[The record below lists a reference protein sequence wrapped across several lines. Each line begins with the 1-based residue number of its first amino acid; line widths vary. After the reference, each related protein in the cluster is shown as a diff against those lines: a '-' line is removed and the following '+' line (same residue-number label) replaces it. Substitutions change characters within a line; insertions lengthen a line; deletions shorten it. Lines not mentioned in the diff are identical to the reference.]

1 MNIILMIYMYLLNNI
16 AIFAQKVDTVYCVK
30 KKVDTVYN
38 TFNVSVDLIGKRR
51 KKSRKLYY
59 NKYMVLLLISRFVSK
74 IHFSFSNLFHKILNY
89 NMIVIRK

>member
-59 NKYMVLLLISRFVSK
+59 NKYMVLLLILNIKIVSK
-74 IHFSFSNLFHKILNY
+74 IHFSFFKFVS
-89 NMIVIRK
+89 